1 MKTVNRK
8 PQEITIG
15 LAGAAGDGLDRTGY
29 NLANVA
35 SRLGLHVYAYN
46 SYQSLI
52 RGGHTWLRLRV
63 GERKVWTQ
71 GDVVNVV
78 IALNQDSI
86 ERHARE
92 IQPGGVLLFNGD
104 SLRCPPELAPEG
116 VMVLPLPFKQL
127 TAEMGKLLPVMQ
139 NTLSVGALMHLIG
152 LDFEVLRGVIAD
164 TFGRKGG
171 EIIEQNVAVAQAG
184 YRYASE
190 QAAPLMGGWSA
201 SRGRLPFLTGNV
213 AFAMGATAG
222 GCKFYAAYP
231 MSPASGILHWFCD
244 NGARVGVVVKQCE
257 DELAVAN
264 ITIGAGHAGVR
275 AMCATSGGG
284 FALMTEA
291 IGMAGMI
298 EVPAVFINVQRG
310 GPSTGIPTKT
320 EQGDLNQVFGAS
332 QGDYPRA
339 IIAPTTLRDCYY
351 SAAEALNLAEQFQI
365 PVTLVSDLMLSE
377 HRETLETDDLTPD
390 VPIHRGELLREVPAA
405 ANGGGYKRYAMTPS
419 GVSPRV
425 LPGTPGTT
433 YVAPTDEHDE
443 EGVLISDEHTNA
455 SLRRKMQE
463 KRMRKMDALLAQL
476 PPPVLE
482 GPSDAEITLIGWGS
496 TWGVIHEAVEQ
507 LNEAGIAANHLH
519 FRYLVPFHA
528 REAREILDHCK
539 RTAVV
544 EANYTGQFA
553 RHLRAETGFSAEA
566 LILRYDG
573 EPFDP
578 GEVAQRAKAILAG
591 QPVGSGQ
598 GANRWLSADLRVS
611 EAEAREMAYHYI
623 RIHLGD
629 KARPV
634 RFTPAPAN
642 GYGEPVWQIDIADR
656 KSGQPV
662 GELMIGQ
669 ETGSMHEWR
678 ARTP

>member
-1 MKTVNRK
+1 MPRVERA
-8 PQEITIG
+8 PLEVTIG

-63 GERKVWTQ
+63 GEQKVYTQ
-71 GDVVNVV
+71 GDRVNAV

-92 IQPGGVLLFNGD
+92 LDPGGVLLFNGD
-104 SLRCPPELAPEG
+104 TLRCDPALPRDG
-116 VMVLPLPFKQL
+116 VQILPLPFKEL
-127 TAEMGKLLPVMQ
+127 TQDLGKLLPVMQ
-139 NTLSVGALMHLIG
+139 NTLAVGALMHLIG
-152 LDFEVLRGVIAD
+152 LDFVVLKGVIAD

-184 YRYASE
+184 FDYARARME
-190 QAAPLMGGWSA
+190 PILAGWQS

-222 GCKFYAAYP
+222 GLKFYAAYP

-264 ITIGAGHAGVR
+264 MTIGAGHAGVR

-291 IGMAGMI
+291 IGMSGMI
-298 EVPAVFINVQRG
+298 EAPAVFINVMRG
-310 GPSTGIPTKT
+310 GPSTGVPTKT

-339 IIAPTTLRDCYY
+339 ILAPATLKECYY
-351 SAAEALNLAEQFQI
+351 AAAEALNLAEQFQI
-365 PVTLVSDLMLSE
+365 PVTIVSDLLLSE
-377 HRETLETDDLTPD
+377 HRETLETDDLTPE
-390 VPIHRGELLREVPAA
+390 VPIRRGEILREVPTG
-405 ANGGGYKRYAMTPS
+405 NGAYRRYAFTPS

-425 LPGTPGTT
+425 LPGTRGTT
-433 YVAPTDEHDE
+433 FVSATDEHDE

-455 SLRRKMQE
+455 SLRRVAHE
-463 KRMRKMDALLAQL
+463 KRMRKMAALLAAL
-476 PPPVLE
+476 PPPALE
-482 GPSDAEITLIGWGS
+482 GPEEAEITLIGWGS

-507 LNEAGIAANHLH
+507 LAAAGIPANHLH
-519 FRYLVPFHA
+519 FKYLVPFHA
-528 REAREILDHCK
+528 DEAREILGRCR

-544 EANYTGQFA
+544 EGNYTGQFA
-553 RHLRAETGFSAEA
+553 RHLRAETGFSVDS
-566 LILRYDG
+566 LILKYDG

-578 GEVAQRAKAILAG
+578 GDVAARARAIVEGRPLD
-591 QPVGSGQ
+591 PLVT
-598 GANRWLSADLRVS
+598 
-611 EAEAREMAYHYI
+611 EEEAREIAYHYI

-629 KARPV
+629 KGRPV
-634 RFTPAPAN
+634 HFQRSPLN
-642 GYGEPVWQIDIADR
+642 GHGEPVWQIAVVDR
-656 KSGQPV
+656 KSGSPM
-662 GELMIGQ
+662 GELILGQ
-669 ETGSMHEWR
+669 ETGSTREWR
-678 ARTP
+678 AAGA

>member
-1 MKTVNRK
+1 MRMVERA
-8 PQEITIG
+8 PLEVTIG

-52 RGGHTWLRLRV
+52 RGGHTWLRLRI
-63 GERKVWTQ
+63 GERKVYTQ
-71 GDVVNVV
+71 GDRVHAV

-92 IQPGGVLLFNGD
+92 LGPGGVLLFNGD
-104 SLRCPPELAPEG
+104 TLRCDPALLKDG
-116 VMVLPLPFKQL
+116 VQALPLPFKEL
-127 TAEMGKLLPVMQ
+127 TREMGKLLPVMQ
-139 NTLSVGALMHLIG
+139 NTLAVGALMHLIG
-152 LDFEVLRGVIAD
+152 LDFAVLKGVIAD

-184 YRYASE
+184 FDYARSRVE
-190 QAAPLMGGWSA
+190 PILTGWQST
-201 SRGRLPFLTGNV
+201 RGRLPFLTGNV

-222 GCKFYAAYP
+222 GLKFYAAYP

-244 NGARVGVVVKQCE
+244 NGAKAGVVVKQCE

-264 ITIGAGHAGVR
+264 MTIGAGHAGVR

-291 IGMAGMI
+291 IGMSGMI
-298 EVPAVFINVQRG
+298 EAPAVFINVMRG
-310 GPSTGIPTKT
+310 GPSTGVPTKT
-320 EQGDLNQVFGAS
+320 EQGDLNQAFGAS

-339 IIAPTTLRDCYY
+339 ILAPATLKECYY
-351 SAAEALNLAEQFQI
+351 SAAEALSLAEQFQI
-365 PVTLVSDLMLSE
+365 PVTIVSDLLLSE
-377 HRETLETDDLTPD
+377 HRETLEVDDLTPE
-390 VPIHRGELLREVPAA
+390 VPIRRGEILREVPTG
-405 ANGGGYKRYAMTPS
+405 NGGYRRYAFTPS

-433 YVAPTDEHDE
+433 FVSATDEHDE
-443 EGVLISDEHTNA
+443 EGVLLSDEHTNA
-455 SLRRKMQE
+455 SLRRVAHE
-463 KRMRKMDALLAQL
+463 KRMRKMAALLAEL

-482 GPSDAEITLIGWGS
+482 GPEDAEITLIGWGS

-507 LNEAGIAANHLH
+507 LAAAGVPANHLH
-519 FRYLVPFHA
+519 FKYLVPFHA
-528 REAREILDHCK
+528 DDARTILQRCR

-544 EANYTGQFA
+544 EGNYTGQFA
-553 RHLRAETGFSAEA
+553 RHLRAETGFSVDA
-566 LILRYDG
+566 LILKYDG

-578 GEVAQRAKAILAG
+578 GDVAARARAIVEG
-591 QPVGSGQ
+591 QALDPLVTE
-598 GANRWLSADLRVS
+598 D
-611 EAEAREMAYHYI
+611 EAREIAYHYI

-629 KARPV
+629 KGRPV
-634 RFTPAPAN
+634 RFQRSPKN
-642 GYGEPVWQIDIADR
+642 GRGEPVWQIEVVDR
-656 KSGQPV
+656 KSGTPL
-662 GELMIGQ
+662 GELVLGQ
-669 ETGSMHEWR
+669 ETGSTREWR
-678 ARTP
+678 AAGA

>member
-1 MKTVNRK
+1 MNS
-8 PQEITIG
+8 PQEVSIG
-15 LAGAAGDGLDRTGY
+15 LAGAAGDGLDKSGY

-52 RGGHTWLRLRV
+52 RGGHTWLRLRIA
-63 GERKVWTQ
+63 ERKVYTQ
-71 GDVVNVV
+71 GDEVNVV

-92 IQPGGVLLFNGD
+92 IRPGGVLLFNGD
-104 SLRCPPELAPEG
+104 SLRCDPILVPEG
-116 VMVLPLPFKQL
+116 VRVLPLPFKEL
-127 TAEMGKLLPVMQ
+127 TQEMGKLLPVMQ
-139 NTLSVGALMHLIG
+139 NTLAIGALMHVVG
-152 LDFEVLRGVIAD
+152 LDLEVLRGVIAD

-171 EIIEQNVAVAQAG
+171 EIITQNVAVAEAG
-184 YRYASE
+184 FQYAR
-190 QAAPLMGGWSA
+190 QQMDPIRGGCKSA
-201 SRGRLPFLTGNV
+201 RGRLPFLTGNV
-213 AFAMGATAG
+213 ALAMGGAAG

-231 MSPASGILHWFCD
+231 MSPASGILHWFCAH
-244 NGARVGVVVKQCE
+244 GEELGVLVKQCE

-264 ITIGAGHAGVR
+264 ITIGAGHAGAR

-298 EVPAVFINVQRG
+298 EAPAVFINVMRG

-339 IIAPTTLRDCYY
+339 ILAPITLKDCYY

-365 PVTLVSDLMLSE
+365 PVTIVSDLLLSE
-377 HRETLETDDLTPD
+377 HRETLETDDLTPQL
-390 VPIHRGELLREVPAA
+390 PIERGALLREVPAA
-405 ANGGGYKRYAMTPS
+405 GANGNGNGHYKRFALTPS
-419 GVSPRV
+419 GISPRV

-433 YVAPTDEHDE
+433 FVAPTDEHDE

-455 SLRRKMQE
+455 SIRRKMQE
-463 KRMRKMDALLAQL
+463 KRMRKMEALLAAL
-476 PPPVLE
+476 PPPTLE
-482 GPSDAEITLIGWGS
+482 GPADAEITLIGWGS
-496 TWGVIHEAVEQ
+496 TWGVIHEAVAQ
-507 LNEAGIAANHLH
+507 LAAAGMPANHLH
-519 FRYLVPFHA
+519 FKYLVPFHA
-528 REAREILDHCK
+528 REASEILQRCK

-544 EANYTGQFA
+544 EGNYTGQFA
-553 RHLRAETGFSAEA
+553 RHLRAETGHSANA

-578 GEVAQRAKAILAG
+578 GEVAARARAI
-591 QPVGSGQ
+591 VESRSG
-598 GANRWLSADLRVS
+598 DLRVT
-611 EAEAREMAYHYI
+611 EDEAREIAYHYI
-623 RIHLGD
+623 RIHLAD
-629 KARPV
+629 KARPI
-634 RFTPAPAN
+634 RLTPTPAN
-642 GYGEPVWQIDIADR
+642 GYGEPLWEIEVADR

-662 GELMIGQ
+662 GKLLLGQ
-669 ETGSMHEWR
+669 ETGSTHEWQ
-678 ARTP
+678 TGDK

>member
-1 MKTVNRK
+1 METTDRG

-52 RGGHTWLRLRV
+52 RGGHTWLRLRI
-63 GERKVWTQ
+63 GERKIYTQ
-71 GDVVNVV
+71 GDRVDAI

-92 IQPGGVLLFNGD
+92 LGPGGVLLYNGD
-104 SLRCPPELAPEG
+104 SLQCDPFLLSEG
-116 VMVLPLPFKQL
+116 ARLLSLPFKEL
-127 TAEMGKLLPVMQ
+127 TREMGKLLPVMQ
-139 NTLSVGALMHLIG
+139 NTLAVGALIRLIG
-152 LDFEVLRGVIAD
+152 FDFEVLRGVIAD

-184 YRYASE
+184 YHYARE
-190 QAAPLMGGWSA
+190 RMEPMMGDWSS

-244 NGARVGVVVKQCE
+244 HGAQVGVVVKQCE

-264 ITIGAGHAGVR
+264 MTIGAGHAGAR

-298 EVPAVFINVQRG
+298 EAPAVFINVQRG

-339 IIAPTTLRDCYY
+339 ILAPATLKECYY
-351 SAAEALNLAEQFQI
+351 MAAEALNLAEVYQI
-365 PVTLVSDLMLSE
+365 PVTIISDLLLSE
-377 HRETLETDDLTPD
+377 HRETLEVDDLTPD
-390 VPIHRGELLREVPAA
+390 VPIRRGDLLTDAPVAGA
-405 ANGGGYKRYAMTPS
+405 DGNGGYKRYAFTPS

-425 LPGTPGTT
+425 RPGTPGTT
-433 YVAPTDEHDE
+433 YVAPTDDHDE
-443 EGVLISDEHTNA
+443 TGILISDEHTNA
-455 SLRRKMQE
+455 SLRRVSQD
-463 KRMRKMDALLAQL
+463 KRMRKMAALLREL

-482 GPSDAEITLIGWGS
+482 GPEEAEITLIGWGS
-496 TWGVIHEAVEQ
+496 TWGVIHEAIEQ
-507 LNEAGIAANHLH
+507 LAEAGIRANHLH

-528 REAREILDHCK
+528 EEAREILRRCK
-539 RTAVV
+539 KTAVV
-544 EANYTGQFA
+544 EANYSGQFA
-553 RHLRAETGFSAEA
+553 RHLRAETGFSVDEM
-566 LILRYDG
+566 ILRYDG
-573 EPFDP
+573 EPFNP
-578 GEVAQRAKAILAG
+578 GEVAARVRAVLG
-591 QPVGSGQ
+591 DRPV
-598 GANRWLSADLRVS
+598 DPRVT
-611 EAEAREMAYHYI
+611 EDEAREIAYHYI
-623 RIHLGD
+623 RIHLND
-629 KARPV
+629 KARPI
-634 RFTPAPAN
+634 RFERAPAN
-642 GYGEPVWQIDIADR
+642 GFGEPVWQIEVVDR
-656 KSGQPV
+656 KTGSRLGD
-662 GELMIGQ
+662 LLLGQ
-669 ETGSMHEWR
+669 ETGSTHAWR
-678 ARTP
+678 PQHA

>member
-1 MKTVNRK
+1 MGTLARS
-8 PQEITIG
+8 QEITVG

-52 RGGHTWLRLRV
+52 RGGHTWLRLRISE
-63 GERKVWTQ
+63 GKVLSQ
-71 GDVVNVV
+71 GDHVHVV

-92 IQPGGVLLFNGD
+92 LHPGGILLFNGD
-104 SLRCPPELAPEG
+104 ALQCDPAVCAEG
-116 VMVLPLPFKQL
+116 ATLLPLPFKEL
-127 TAEMGKLLPVMQ
+127 TAGIGKVLPVMQ
-139 NTLSVGALMHLIG
+139 NTLAVGALMYLVG
-152 LDFEVLRGVIAD
+152 LDFEVLAGVIAD

-171 EIIEQNVAVAQAG
+171 DIIAQNTLVAKAG
-184 YRYASE
+184 HNYAAEHAS
-190 QAAPLMGGWSA
+190 PIRGGWS
-201 SRGRLPFLTGNV
+201 STRGRLPFLTGNV
-213 AFAMGATAG
+213 ALAMGAAAG

-231 MSPASGILHWFCD
+231 MSPASGILHWFCEH
-244 NGARVGVVVKQCE
+244 GERVGVAVKQCE

-298 EVPAVFINVQRG
+298 EAPAVFINVQRG

-339 IIAPTTLRDCYY
+339 IIAPSTVKDCYY

-365 PVTLVSDLMLSE
+365 PVTILSDLMLSE
-377 HRETLETDDLTPD
+377 HRETLEVDDLSPD
-390 VPIHRGELLREVPAA
+390 LPIERGELLREVPAA
-405 ANGGGYKRYAMTPS
+405 HGALGSEGRSGYKRYAFTPS

-425 LPGTPGTT
+425 LPGTPGS
-433 YVAPTDEHDE
+433 YFVAPTDEHDE
-443 EGVLISDEHTNA
+443 EGILISDEHTNA
-455 SLRRKMQE
+455 SLRRKAQE
-463 KRMRKMDALLAQL
+463 KRMRKMAGILASL
-476 PPPVLE
+476 PAPRLE
-482 GPSDAEITLIGWGS
+482 GPAHGDITLIGWGS
-496 TWGVIHEAVEQ
+496 TWGVIHEAIAQ
-507 LNEAGIAANHLH
+507 LAEAGVTANHLH
-519 FRYLVPFHA
+519 LKYLVPFHTLDVTA
-528 REAREILDHCK
+528 ILRTCR

-553 RHLRAETGFSAEA
+553 RHLRAETGFTVHD

-578 GEVAQRAKAILAG
+578 KDIAGRVVDILHG
-591 QPVGSGQ
+591 RP
-598 GANRWLSADLRVS
+598 LDLRVT
-611 EAEAREMAYHYI
+611 EAEAREIAYHFI
-623 RIHLGD
+623 RIHVGD
-629 KARPV
+629 KGRPTSFLEV
-634 RFTPAPAN
+634 PAN
-642 GYGEPVWQIDIADR
+642 GRGEAVWQITVADR
-656 KSGQPV
+656 KNGDPLGQLFM
-662 GELMIGQ
+662 GR
-669 ETGSMHEWR
+669 ETGSMYEWR
-678 ARTP
+678 AV

>member
-1 MKTVNRK
+1 MSS

-15 LAGAAGDGLDRTGY
+15 LAGAAGDGLDKSGY

-52 RGGHTWLRLRV
+52 RGGHTWLRLRIA
-63 GERKVWTQ
+63 ERKVYTQ
-71 GDVVNVV
+71 GDEVNVV

-92 IQPGGVLLFNGD
+92 IRPGGVLLFNGD
-104 SLRCPPELAPEG
+104 SLRCDPILVPEG
-116 VMVLPLPFKQL
+116 VRVLPLPFKAL
-127 TAEMGKLLPVMQ
+127 TQEMGKLLPVMQ
-139 NTLSVGALMHLIG
+139 NTLAVGALMHLAG
-152 LDFEVLRGVIAD
+152 LDLETLRGVIAD

-171 EIIEQNVAVAQAG
+171 EIITQNVAVAEAG
-184 YRYASE
+184 YNYARD
-190 QAAPLMGGWSA
+190 QAEPLRGGWRSA
-201 SRGRLPFLTGNV
+201 RGRLPFLTGNV

-231 MSPASGILHWFCD
+231 MSPASGILHWFCAH
-244 NGARVGVVVKQCE
+244 GEEAGVVVKQCE

-264 ITIGAGHAGVR
+264 ITIGAGHAGAR

-298 EVPAVFINVQRG
+298 EAPAVFINVMRG

-339 IIAPTTLRDCYY
+339 IIAPTTLKDCYY

-365 PVTLVSDLMLSE
+365 PVTLVSDLLLSE
-377 HRETLETDDLTPD
+377 HRETLETDDLTPN

-405 ANGGGYKRYAMTPS
+405 GTNGNGRYRRYAFTPS

-433 YVAPTDEHDE
+433 FVAPTDEHDE
-443 EGVLISDEHTNA
+443 EGILISDEHTNA
-455 SLRRKMQE
+455 SIRRKIQE
-463 KRMRKMDALLAQL
+463 KRMRKMDALLAML

-482 GPSDAEITLIGWGS
+482 GPADAEITLIGWGS

-507 LNEAGIAANHLH
+507 LAAAGIAANHLH
-519 FRYLVPFHA
+519 FRYLVPFHT
-528 REAREILDHCK
+528 REVLQILKGCK

-553 RHLRAETGFSAEA
+553 RHLRAETGHSVDA
-566 LILRYDG
+566 LILKYDG

-578 GEVAQRAKAILAG
+578 GDVAARAQAIIEG
-591 QPVGSGQ
+591 
-598 GANRWLSADLRVS
+598 RTTDRRVT
-611 EAEAREMAYHYI
+611 EDEAREIAYHYI
-623 RIHLGD
+623 RIHLHD
-629 KARPV
+629 RARPV
-634 RFTPAPAN
+634 RLASVPAN
-642 GYGEPVWQIDIADR
+642 GHGEPLWEIDLADR

-662 GELMIGQ
+662 GKLLLGQ
-669 ETGSMHEWR
+669 ETGSTHEWQ
-678 ARTP
+678 AGA

>member
-1 MKTVNRK
+1 METRTGTA
-8 PQEITIG
+8 QEITIG

-52 RGGHTWLRLRV
+52 RGGHTWLRLRI
-63 GERKVWTQ
+63 GEEKVYTQ
-71 GDVVNVV
+71 GDHVHVV

-92 IQPGGVLLFNGD
+92 IQPGGVLLFNSD
-104 SLRCPPELAPEG
+104 TLHCDPVLLPEG
-116 VMVLPLPFKQL
+116 VRVLPLPFKEL
-127 TAEMGKLLPVMQ
+127 TRQMGKLLPVMQ
-139 NTLSVGALMHLIG
+139 NTLAVGALMHLIG
-152 LDFEVLRGVIAD
+152 LDFDVLRGVIAD

-171 EIIEQNVAVAQAG
+171 EIIEQNIAVAQAG
-184 YRYASE
+184 FEHAREHAT
-190 QAAPLMGGWSA
+190 PLLGGWRS
-201 SRGRLPFLTGNV
+201 SRGRLPFVTGNV
-213 AFAMGATAG
+213 AFAMGAAAG

-244 NGARVGVVVKQCE
+244 HGANLGVLVKQCE

-264 ITIGAGHAGVR
+264 MTIGAGHAGAR

-298 EVPAVFINVQRG
+298 EAPAVFINVQRG

-339 IIAPTTLRDCYY
+339 IIAPTTLKDCFY
-351 SAAEALNLAEQFQI
+351 SAAEGLNLAEEYQI
-365 PVTLVSDLMLSE
+365 PVILVSDLMLSE

-390 VPIHRGELLREVPAA
+390 VPIRRGELLREVPAG
-405 ANGGGYKRYAMTPS
+405 NGRYRRYAATPS

-433 YVAPTDEHDE
+433 FVAPTDEHDE
-443 EGVLISDEHTNA
+443 EGILISDEHTNA
-455 SLRRKMQE
+455 SIRRVSQE
-463 KRMRKMDALLAQL
+463 KRMRKMDGLLAEL
-476 PPPVLE
+476 PPPALE
-482 GPSDAEITLIGWGS
+482 GPADAEITLIGWGS
-496 TWGVIHEAVEQ
+496 NWGAIHEAVEQ
-507 LNEAGIAANHLH
+507 LNQSGLSANHLH
-519 FRYLVPFHA
+519 FKYLVPFHS
-528 REAREILDHCK
+528 REAMEILRSCK

-544 EANYTGQFA
+544 EGNYTGQFA
-553 RHLRAETGFSAEA
+553 RHLRAETGFSADA

-573 EPFDP
+573 EPFNP
-578 GEVAQRAKAILAG
+578 GDIAAEARAIVEGRTLERG
-591 QPVGSGQ
+591 VGVEQ
-598 GANRWLSADLRVS
+598 
-611 EAEAREMAYHYI
+611 AREMAYHYI
-623 RIHLGD
+623 RIHLNDRG
-629 KARPV
+629 RPV
-634 RFTPAPAN
+634 RFNSIEAD
-642 GYGEPVWQIDIADR
+642 GHGEPLLEVEVADR
-656 KSGQPV
+656 KSGQPM
-662 GELMIGQ
+662 GELLIGAR
-669 ETGSMHEWR
+669 TGSTYEWR
-678 ARTP
+678 ARAA

>member
-1 MKTVNRK
+1 MPTVERA
-8 PQEITIG
+8 PLEVTIG

-52 RGGHTWLRLRV
+52 RGGHTWLRLRI
-63 GERKVWTQ
+63 GERKVYTQ
-71 GDVVNVV
+71 GDHVNVV

-92 IQPGGVLLFNGD
+92 LGPGGVLLFNGD
-104 SLRCPPELAPEG
+104 TLRCDPALVREG
-116 VMVLPLPFKQL
+116 VHVLPLPFKEL
-127 TAEMGKLLPVMQ
+127 TKDLGKLLPVMQ
-139 NTLSVGALMHLIG
+139 NTLAVGALMHLIG
-152 LDFEVLRGVIAD
+152 LDFDVLRGVIAD

-171 EIIEQNVAVAQAG
+171 EIIAQNVAVAQAG
-184 YRYASE
+184 FDHARE
-190 QAAPLMGGWSA
+190 RMEPLLSGWKSG
-201 SRGRLPFLTGNV
+201 RGRLPFLTGNV

-222 GCKFYAAYP
+222 GLKFYAAYP

-244 NGARVGVVVKQCE
+244 NGAKVGVVVKQCE

-264 ITIGAGHAGVR
+264 MTIGAGHAGAR

-298 EVPAVFINVQRG
+298 EAPAVFINVMRG
-310 GPSTGIPTKT
+310 GPSTGVPTKT

-339 IIAPTTLRDCYY
+339 ILAPATLKDCYY
-351 SAAEALNLAEQFQI
+351 IAAEALNLAEEFQI
-365 PVTLVSDLMLSE
+365 PVTIVSDLMLSE
-377 HRETLETDDLTPD
+377 HRETLEADDLTPD
-390 VPIHRGELLREVPAA
+390 VPIRRGQILREVPAG
-405 ANGGGYKRYAMTPS
+405 NGSGGYKRYAFTPS

-433 YVAPTDEHDE
+433 FVSATDEHDE

-455 SLRRKMQE
+455 SLRRVAHE
-463 KRMRKMDALLAQL
+463 KRMRKMAALLAAL
-476 PPPVLE
+476 PPPRLE
-482 GPSDAEITLIGWGS
+482 GPEDAEITLIGWGS

-507 LNEAGIAANHLH
+507 LAAAGVAANHLH

-528 REAREILDHCK
+528 DETREILSRCR

-544 EANYTGQFA
+544 EGNYTGQFA
-553 RHLRAETGFSAEA
+553 RHLRAETGASVDA
-566 LILRYDG
+566 LILKYDG

-578 GEVAQRAKAILAG
+578 GDVAARARAIVEG
-591 QPVGSGQ
+591 RPH
-598 GANRWLSADLRVS
+598 DPRVT
-611 EAEAREMAYHYI
+611 EEEAREIAYHYI
-623 RIHLGD
+623 RIHLND
-629 KARPV
+629 KGRPV
-634 RFTPAPAN
+634 RFERSPAN
-642 GYGEPVWQIDIADR
+642 GHGEPVWQIDVVDR
-656 KSGQPV
+656 KSGAAL
-662 GELMIGQ
+662 GELILGQ
-669 ETGSMHEWR
+669 ETGATHAWH
-678 ARTP
+678 AAGA